1 MRILDR
7 NKINQVSVDT
17 EFFPFFHIE
26 NVFSSN
32 TEASSLTEDF
42 PEIDRG
48 GSFPTEKL
56 SDGILKDLIQE
67 LEGNE
72 FKSLLEEK
80 FNIDLANSEVVTTLR
95 GYSRAKDGQIHT
107 DSTSKILT
115 VLLYLNIDWK
125 NNEGNL
131 RLLKENNNL
140 ENTIKEIS
148 SEFGNL
154 IAFKV
159 TENCWHGFRAFEGKR
174 LSIQLNYIHP
184 NSLSSHNL
192 RHRISS
198 IFKNLLKR

>member
-1 MRILDR
+1 
-7 NKINQVSVDT
+7 
-17 EFFPFFHIE
+17 
-26 NVFSSN
+26 
-32 TEASSLTEDF
+32 
-42 PEIDRG
+42 
-48 GSFPTEKL
+48 
-56 SDGILKDLIQE
+56 
-67 LEGNE
+67 
-72 FKSLLEEK
+72 
-80 FNIDLANSEVVTTLR
+80 
-95 GYSRAKDGQIHT
+95 
-107 DSTSKILT
+107 

>member
-1 MRILDR
+1 MQILDR

-32 TEASSLTEDF
+32 TEASGLTADF

-48 GSFPTEKL
+48 GSFPTDKL
-56 SDGILKDLIQE
+56 SEGILKDLIQE

-95 GYSRAKDGQIHT
+95 GYCRAKDGQIHT
-107 DSTSKILT
+107 DSTTKILT